1 MLGRWRSLTALCVWT
16 RCGCAGQMV
25 ISCVCGS
32 VSVFW
37 ADGDLSLPWCG
48 SGVGMLGRWRPLSLP
63 CVCGSVPVFWADEDL
78 SLLCGCGSGV
88 GVLSGGAGEN
98 RNPTCKCG
106 NTSKVAQVKKEGPN
120 KGRFFYACSGP
131 REKQCKVGSDENVC
145 VWWLFSI
152 RNQKCDEEQAF
163 LCMKNFIVSEN

>member
-1 MLGRWRSLTALCVWT
+1 MCVDQ
-16 RCGCAGQMV
+16 CQCFGQME
-25 ISCVCGS
+25 ISHCLGADQVWVC
-32 VSVFW
+32 W
-37 ADGDLSLPWCG
+37 ADGDLSLP
-48 SGVGMLGRWRPLSLP
+48 
-63 CVCGSVPVFWADEDL
+63 CVHGSVPVFWADEDL

-131 REKQCKVGSDENVC
+131 REKQCKVGHDENVC
-145 VWWLFSI
+145 VAALSI
-152 RNQKCDEEQAF
+152 RTQKCDEEQAF